1 MNTKTSANSSE
12 VSGFSLTI
20 IGEQSP
26 DRPELLG
33 RDVRYVLNVK
43 AIGQDGQVIEG
54 VRYTVNCDLASKSL
68 ISFTG
73 RGEEQLSTAAG
84 ENFSIYGRPPPNAS
98 YHLSMNK
105 TLQVIVTSSDGVS
118 TQVDY
123 RMGRLCFWST
133 PDAQLSNDGHH
144 WWVFSHTEWVG
155 EGTGDQWHWSK
166 NVEEAHLNIPSKG
179 IGTSRFTSDAQGG
192 SGYLSV
198 RVDFPIDKGVFTAG
212 ERFRVLMPSSWNDW
226 TATIPYEGEIQVRSE

>member
-12 VSGFSLTI
+12 VSGFRLTI

-54 VRYTVNCDLASKSL
+54 VRYTVNCDLGSKSL

-123 RMGRLCFWST
+123 RMGRLCFWAPPEVYFGT
-133 PDAQLSNDGHH
+133 QRH
-144 WWVFSHTEWVG
+144 WWVVSHTEWVG

-179 IGTSRFTSDAQGG
+179 IETSYSTSDAQGG

-198 RVDFPIDKGVFTAG
+198 RVSFPFDTGVFAEG
-212 ERFRVLMPSSWNDW
+212 ERFRVFMPSSWNDW
-226 TATIPYEGEIQVRSE
+226 TATIPYEGEMEVPPQ